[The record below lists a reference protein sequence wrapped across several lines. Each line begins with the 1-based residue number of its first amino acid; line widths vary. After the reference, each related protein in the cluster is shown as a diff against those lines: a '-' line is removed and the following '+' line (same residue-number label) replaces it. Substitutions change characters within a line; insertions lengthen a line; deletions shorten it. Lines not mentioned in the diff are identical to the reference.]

1 MDHPDTPKLV
11 NSILKALEILTRASS
26 SIEQVFRAD
35 GGTQKRVT
43 GGRGAEQRT
52 PVVNEALDADIRGAE
67 GSQGQTSQQ
76 TQEPLSQ
83 EALPHDATAMLPL
96 GSVDNHVEEQ
106 MEHDRADRG
115 TSEEVLSGKQ
125 SCISCFPEGLLCIG
139 DVWKAR
145 PLNVR
150 RLLSC
155 TSFPVHVFS
164 LEDGILSH
172 VVWFILMKT

>member
-11 NSILKALEILTRASS
+11 NSILKALEILTKASS

-43 GGRGAEQRT
+43 GGRGAEQRI
-52 PVVNEALDADIRGAE
+52 PVVNEALDTDVRGAE
-67 GSQGQTSQQ
+67 GSQAQTSQQ
-76 TQEPLSQ
+76 TQESLSQ
-83 EALPHDATAMLPL
+83 EALPHDATALLPV

-125 SCISCFPEGLLCIG
+125 SCISCFLEGLLCIG

-155 TSFPVHVFS
+155 MSFPVHVSS
-164 LEDGILSH
+164 LEDEILSH